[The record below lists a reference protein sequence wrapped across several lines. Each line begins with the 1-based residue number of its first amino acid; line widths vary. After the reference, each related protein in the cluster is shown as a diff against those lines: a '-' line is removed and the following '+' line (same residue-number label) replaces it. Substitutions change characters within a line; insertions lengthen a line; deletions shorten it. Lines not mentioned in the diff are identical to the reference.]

1 MDTASNGVLLETL
14 VYLSNRG
21 DDVMME
27 VNGAFLLSSV
37 EVTIIGI
44 KSVKYK
50 KLLKKH
56 AQLS

>member
-14 VYLSNRG
+14 AYLSNRG
-21 DDVMME
+21 DDVMMK
-27 VNGAFLLSSV
+27 VNGAFLLSSM

-50 KLLKKH
+50 K
-56 AQLS
+56 